1 MHTLALLPTTHAWV
15 DYLPIIMCVLYIMR
29 VVYKAR
35 THTPCTMCGRWMRI
49 NPDPNITEC
58 WACESKQYQ

>member
-1 MHTLALLPTTHAWV
+1 MHTLALLPTTHSWV
-15 DYLPIIMCVLYIMR
+15 DYALVIMGVLSLMWVLYM
-29 VVYKAR
+29 AR
-35 THTPCTMCGRWMRI
+35 THAPCIMCGKWMRI